1 MLILLADSA
10 GCASPQWKREATAEA
25 RCALAGWE
33 LSKEAGGRF
42 VATRSGCPAIE
53 FCDLCTLEFALNHQH
68 DALFLHQVEESA
80 A

>member
-1 MLILLADSA
+1 MRIPLAN
-10 GCASPQWKREATAEA
+10 ASECRSPLWKREATAKA
-25 RCALAGWE
+25 RCALAGWV
-33 LSKEAGGRF
+33 LTKLADGRF
-42 VATRSGCPAIE
+42 VATRSGCTVVE

>member
-1 MLILLADSA
+1 MLIPLADLPEYA
-10 GCASPQWKREATAEA
+10 APQWKREATAKA

-33 LSKEAGGRF
+33 LSKEADGHF

-53 FCDLCTLEFALNHQH
+53 FCDLCTLEFALTHQH